1 MGEFVSLA
9 QVLEK
14 IVFGNWELG
23 IGNRASGAGVQ
34 KPGFFAEKTRY
45 SPQKR

>member
-23 IGNRASGAGVQ
+23 IGNRASGIGHWAQVVG
-34 KPGFFAEKTRY
+34 
-45 SPQKR
+45 SP